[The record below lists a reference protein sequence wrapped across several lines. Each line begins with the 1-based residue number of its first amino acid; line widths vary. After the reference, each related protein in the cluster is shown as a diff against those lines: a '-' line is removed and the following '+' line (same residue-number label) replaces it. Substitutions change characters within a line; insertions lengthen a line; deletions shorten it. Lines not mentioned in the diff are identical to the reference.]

1 MSSHKYFH
9 WLYYVKGYA
18 TLYNFITAIFFWA
31 FLIITRPFGIY
42 YETVEGML
50 RLALYFI
57 PFGLFFPLSSFSV
70 DFLSKWIWPSGI
82 ANFKVNGFFW
92 LLKMILFIHLIY
104 VLRQLWCDW
113 QCFDSNEYL
122 ELWIAC
128 FLLVGFTYIPF
139 MIYGKF
145 LYYHSL
151 VGKDPDSINFTLIQG
166 SGNESLQV
174 DLQHLVLLKADDNY
188 VDFLVKSGDK
198 LTSKTLRTTLK
209 SMKDQLSDHPQFQR
223 IHRSYIV
230 NIQFVVSRNSSS
242 LIIKSGNWTE
252 ELTISPTYKEA
263 IDALL
268 N

>member
-1 MSSHKYFH
+1 
-9 WLYYVKGYA
+9 
-18 TLYNFITAIFFWA
+18 
-31 FLIITRPFGIY
+31 
-42 YETVEGML
+42 
-50 RLALYFI
+50 
-57 PFGLFFPLSSFSV
+57 
-70 DFLSKWIWPSGI
+70 
-82 ANFKVNGFFW
+82 
-92 LLKMILFIHLIY
+92 
-104 VLRQLWCDW
+104 
-113 QCFDSNEYL
+113 
-122 ELWIAC
+122 
-128 FLLVGFTYIPF
+128 
-139 MIYGKF
+139 
-145 LYYHSL
+145 
-151 VGKDPDSINFTLIQG
+151 SINFTLIQG